1 MSLQPPLSVLRR
13 FHEPEPRRRRSA
25 CEVCGEAFGTSDGP
39 PAHAVDLERRGMVC
53 VCRACALLVTHGE
66 GWEPSGRRFRIV
78 PDRHR
83 HRHVRDFALTARQWE
98 TLGLPVGIAFLFRN
112 SRLGRFVALYPS
124 PGGTTE
130 WLPPEG
136 AWEAVVAANPPLAD
150 LADDVEAVV
159 LRRGRRPSS
168 GGAVECHLVPISV
181 CHDLVGRL
189 RLYWLG
195 LDGGPRVRDEI
206 DGFFDALRERGGAHG

>member
-1 MSLQPPLSVLRR
+1 VSLRPALSVLRR
-13 FHEPEPRRRRSA
+13 FHDPEPRRSGSA
-25 CEVCGEAFGTSDGP
+25 CEVCGEDFGAPDGP
-39 PAHAVDLERRGMVC
+39 YAHAVDLERRGMLR

-66 GWEPSGRRFRIV
+66 GREPSGRRSRTG

-83 HRHVRDFALTARQWE
+83 RVRDFALTARQWE
-98 TLGLPVGIAFLFRN
+98 TLGLPVGIAFLFRS

-124 PGGTTE
+124 PAGVTE
-130 WLPPEG
+130 WLPPED

-168 GGAVECHLVPISV
+168 GAVECHLVPISV

-189 RLYWLG
+189 RSYWLG

-206 DGFFDALRERGGAHG
+206 DGFFNALRERGGARES